1 MLEFEDGTV
10 GLALNLDEDSIGV
23 VLRQLF
29 NEHRDKRII
38 TASFA
43 SHIHRVQQ
51 IANAAIDSGRVVVP
65 LGRSMINNIR
75 LARDLKVLTIPEK
88 SLVSSDALGKYDDS
102 EICIISTG
110 SQGEAMSALTLLA
123 KGDSRYVKV
132 GDNDTVVIFAE
143 RI

>member
-1 MLEFEDGTV
+1 EPRESDLGAF
-10 GLALNLDEDSIGV
+10 
-23 VLRQLF
+23 LRAICP
-29 NEHRDKRII
+29 EPRDNRLI

-51 IANAAIDSGRVVVP
+51 IADAAIDSGRVVVP

-75 LARDLKVLTIPEK
+75 LARELKVLTIPEK
-88 SLVSSDALGKYDDS
+88 SLVSADSLGNYDDE

-110 SQGEAMSALTLLA
+110 SQGEAMSALTNLA

-132 GDNDTVVIFAE
+132 G
-143 RI
+143 